1 MAEKQPIKEQIKKL
15 TDQIEAGIKALFQ
28 SGDLEKYQAY
38 LRTMSHFHHY
48 SVNNQMLIFSQ
59 CPHATLVAGYQK
71 WQNQFQRHV
80 MRGEKGISILAP
92 TPYKI
97 KVEKEKLDP
106 DTKLPL
112 LDADGNAI
120 TEEKEVQIPMFRP
133 VKVFDVSQTDGKPLP
148 ERVQSPIAELTG
160 NVEHYEAFMEALRRV
175 SPVPI
180 EIKPLSN
187 DLDGFFSPSKQ
198 SITLRAGM
206 SEVQTVCAAVHEIA
220 HSKLHDYAKQP
231 DSQPKD
237 SSTEE
242 IEAESIAYTVCA
254 YFGIETSAN
263 SFGYVATWSKD
274 KDLKAFKESLDTIR
288 KTSSDLISGVEQ
300 QFKEICKERGIELPK
315 EPEYELVTIPPSRE
329 DAMAFAA
336 EYVVLLGRSEAR
348 SEFLSTDK
356 IAGRICRN
364 DARSIRD
371 ELERLVE
378 AEDESGI
385 YHGAVELLDH
395 FNGLYHKEWQA
406 KEAPDAEKLYMVDN
420 EKYIHVQRSDNGIDY
435 TIYDAASA
443 KTLDGGVLDDTGQL
457 LSAAALTV
465 CKLHNIGDAAPIRLA
480 PLELLKDL
488 QEANELPLG
497 ADVQITGAELAKS
510 IQSLYLDKYGL
521 AFLDDF
527 ASKDDCLQHLYEDLL
542 TGADEVKYFLSEIV
556 EQKDVYANRAKAL
569 LLGIESYQKSH
580 VPLKELDS
588 NERWY
593 VVDNESKHLR
603 ITEDGAKYAYELYDK
618 NTLRRLESGTVH
630 DDDVKCLLAAAIR
643 VCETHGYDKT
653 LPFEVL
659 SNELAGILYSLEL
672 SSDDDQIVHTEVNS
686 DKPDALPPLPELEQD
701 YPMPDPTVDF
711 AQMYQFG
718 YTDGNTM
725 LPLSKARAKE
735 LFLQDVPIFALNSDN
750 TEYMVLDTDD
760 LDTHSGIFGV
770 ERAEWEAARDMLQPT
785 PDIIAP
791 NQPDALSYLHD
802 DSAKT
807 QPENYLK
814 NAEMALEDDY
824 GMIDGIINNGPKQPT
839 VADLEAQVKAGMSI
853 SLMDLAAATHRERN
867 DGKRRQS
874 VLEQLKKQPAQERS
888 HKTAPGKSAEKEL

>member
-71 WQNQFQRHV
+71 WQNQFSRHV
-80 MRGEKGISILAP
+80 LRGEKGISILAP

-112 LDADGNAI
+112 LDADGNTI

-148 ERVQSPIAELTG
+148 ERVQSPVAELTG

-180 EIKPLSN
+180 EMKPLSN
-187 DLDGFFSPSKQ
+187 NLDGFFSPSKQ

-231 DSQPKD
+231 NSQPKD

-300 QFKEICKERGIELPK
+300 QFKEICKERGISL
-315 EPEYELVTIPPSRE
+315 EPEKPAQEQDT
-329 DAMAFAA
+329 
-336 EYVVLLGRSEAR
+336 
-348 SEFLSTDK
+348 
-356 IAGRICRN
+356 
-364 DARSIRD
+364 
-371 ELERLVE
+371 
-378 AEDESGI
+378 
-385 YHGAVELLDH
+385 
-395 FNGLYHKEWQA
+395 
-406 KEAPDAEKLYMVDN
+406 EKLYMVDN
-420 EKYIHVQRSDNGIDY
+420 EKYIHVQRSDTGIDY

-443 KTLDGGVLDDTGQL
+443 KALDGGVLDDTGQL

-465 CKLHNIGDAAPIRLA
+465 CKLHNIGDAAPICLA
-480 PLELLKDL
+480 PLELLNGL
-488 QEANELPLG
+488 QEANELLFG
-497 ADVQITGAELAKS
+497 AGDQITDATVKS
-510 IQSLYLDKYGL
+510 AVS
-521 AFLDDF
+521 
-527 ASKDDCLQHLYEDLL
+527 
-542 TGADEVKYFLSEIV
+542 
-556 EQKDVYANRAKAL
+556 
-569 LLGIESYQKSH
+569 
-580 VPLKELDS
+580 
-588 NERWY
+588 
-593 VVDNESKHLR
+593 
-603 ITEDGAKYAYELYDK
+603 
-618 NTLRRLESGTVH
+618 
-630 DDDVKCLLAAAIR
+630 
-643 VCETHGYDKT
+643 
-653 LPFEVL
+653 
-659 SNELAGILYSLEL
+659 
-672 SSDDDQIVHTEVNS
+672 
-686 DKPDALPPLPELEQD
+686 PLPDLPQLEQG

-718 YTDGNTM
+718 YTDENTM
-725 LPLSKARAKE
+725 LPLSKERARE
-735 LFLQDVPIFALNSDN
+735 LFLQDVPIFVLNSDN
-750 TEYMVLDTDD
+750 TEYMVLDTND

-770 ERAEWEAARDMLQPT
+770 ERTEWESVRDTLQPRR
-785 PDIIAP
+785 DIVAP
-791 NQPDALSYLHD
+791 KQPDALSYLHD
-802 DSAKT
+802 DTAKT

-814 NAEMALEDDY
+814 NAEMAMEDDY
-824 GMIDGIINNGPKQPT
+824 GMIDGIINNGPKQT
-839 VADLEAQVKAGMSI
+839 VA
-853 SLMDLAAATHRERN
+853 
-867 DGKRRQS
+867 
-874 VLEQLKKQPAQERS
+874 EQEERS
-888 HKTAPGKSAEKEL
+888 SILAKLKAPVETTNRTEKHAPKRSAEKEL

>member
-71 WQNQFQRHV
+71 WQNQFSRHV
-80 MRGEKGISILAP
+80 LRGEKGISILAP

-112 LDADGNAI
+112 LDADGNTI

-148 ERVQSPIAELTG
+148 ERVQSPVAELTG

-180 EIKPLSN
+180 EMKPLSN

-231 DSQPKD
+231 NSQPKD
-237 SSTEE
+237 SNTEE

-274 KDLKAFKESLDTIR
+274 KDLKAFKDSLDTIR
-288 KTSSDLISGVEQ
+288 KTSSELISGVEQ
-300 QFKEICKERGIELPK
+300 QFKEICKERGISL
-315 EPEYELVTIPPSRE
+315 EPAQPAQKQPEQDI
-329 DAMAFAA
+329 
-336 EYVVLLGRSEAR
+336 
-348 SEFLSTDK
+348 
-356 IAGRICRN
+356 
-364 DARSIRD
+364 
-371 ELERLVE
+371 
-378 AEDESGI
+378 
-385 YHGAVELLDH
+385 
-395 FNGLYHKEWQA
+395 
-406 KEAPDAEKLYMVDN
+406 EKLYMVDN
-420 EKYIHVQRSDNGIDY
+420 EKYIHVQRSDTGIDY

-443 KTLDGGVLDDTGQL
+443 KALDGGVLDDTGQL

-480 PLELLKDL
+480 PLELLNGL
-488 QEANELPLG
+488 QEANELLLG
-497 ADVQITGAELAKS
+497 AGEQITGAEATS
-510 IQSLYLDKYGL
+510 TADSLP
-521 AFLDDF
+521 
-527 ASKDDCLQHLYEDLL
+527 DLP
-542 TGADEVKYFLSEIV
+542 
-556 EQKDVYANRAKAL
+556 Q
-569 LLGIESYQKSH
+569 
-580 VPLKELDS
+580 
-588 NERWY
+588 
-593 VVDNESKHLR
+593 
-603 ITEDGAKYAYELYDK
+603 
-618 NTLRRLESGTVH
+618 
-630 DDDVKCLLAAAIR
+630 
-643 VCETHGYDKT
+643 
-653 LPFEVL
+653 
-659 SNELAGILYSLEL
+659 
-672 SSDDDQIVHTEVNS
+672 
-686 DKPDALPPLPELEQD
+686 LEQD

-725 LPLSKARAKE
+725 LPLSKERARE
-735 LFLQDVPIFALNSDN
+735 LFLQDVPIFVLNSDN
-750 TEYMVLDTDD
+750 TEYMVLDTGD
-760 LDTHSGIFGV
+760 LDAHSGIFGV
-770 ERAEWEAARDMLQPT
+770 ERTEWERIRDTLQPRR
-785 PDIIAP
+785 DIVAP
-791 NQPDALSYLHD
+791 KQPDALSYLHD
-802 DSAKT
+802 DTAKT

-824 GMIDGIINNGPKQPT
+824 GMIDGIINNGPKQT
-839 VADLEAQVKAGMSI
+839 VA
-853 SLMDLAAATHRERN
+853 
-867 DGKRRQS
+867 
-874 VLEQLKKQPAQERS
+874 EQEERS
-888 HKTAPGKSAEKEL
+888 SILAKLKAPVETTNRTEKHAPKRSAEKEL

>member
-71 WQNQFQRHV
+71 WQNQFSRHV
-80 MRGEKGISILAP
+80 LRGEKGISVLAP

-112 LDADGNAI
+112 LDADGNTI

-148 ERVQSPIAELTG
+148 ERVQSPVAELTG

-180 EIKPLSN
+180 EMKPLSN

-198 SITLRAGM
+198 SITLRDGM

-231 DSQPKD
+231 NSQPKD

-274 KDLKAFKESLDTIR
+274 KDLKAFKDSLDTIR
-288 KTSSDLISGVEQ
+288 KTSSELISGVEQ
-300 QFKEICKERGIELPK
+300 QFKEICKERGISL
-315 EPEYELVTIPPSRE
+315 EPAQPAQKQPEQDT
-329 DAMAFAA
+329 
-336 EYVVLLGRSEAR
+336 
-348 SEFLSTDK
+348 
-356 IAGRICRN
+356 
-364 DARSIRD
+364 
-371 ELERLVE
+371 
-378 AEDESGI
+378 
-385 YHGAVELLDH
+385 
-395 FNGLYHKEWQA
+395 
-406 KEAPDAEKLYMVDN
+406 EKLYMVDN
-420 EKYIHVQRSDNGIDY
+420 EKYIHVQRSDTGIDY

-443 KTLDGGVLDDTGQL
+443 KALDGGVLDDTGQL

-480 PLELLKDL
+480 PLELLNGL

-497 ADVQITGAELAKS
+497 AGEQITGVEATSTAD
-510 IQSLYLDKYGL
+510 SLP
-521 AFLDDF
+521 DF
-527 ASKDDCLQHLYEDLL
+527 PQ
-542 TGADEVKYFLSEIV
+542 
-556 EQKDVYANRAKAL
+556 
-569 LLGIESYQKSH
+569 
-580 VPLKELDS
+580 
-588 NERWY
+588 
-593 VVDNESKHLR
+593 
-603 ITEDGAKYAYELYDK
+603 
-618 NTLRRLESGTVH
+618 
-630 DDDVKCLLAAAIR
+630 
-643 VCETHGYDKT
+643 
-653 LPFEVL
+653 
-659 SNELAGILYSLEL
+659 
-672 SSDDDQIVHTEVNS
+672 
-686 DKPDALPPLPELEQD
+686 LEQD

-725 LPLSKARAKE
+725 LPLSKERARE
-735 LFLQDVPIFALNSDN
+735 LFLQDVPIFVLNSDN
-750 TEYMVLDTDD
+750 TEYMVLDTED
-760 LDTHSGIFGV
+760 LGAHSGIFGV
-770 ERAEWEAARDMLQPT
+770 ERTEWESVRDTLQPRR
-785 PDIIAP
+785 DIVAP
-791 NQPDALSYLHD
+791 KQPDTLSYLHD
-802 DSAKT
+802 DTAKT

-814 NAEMALEDDY
+814 NAEMALEDNY
-824 GMIDGIINNGPKQPT
+824 GMIDGIINNAPKQT
-839 VADLEAQVKAGMSI
+839 VA
-853 SLMDLAAATHRERN
+853 
-867 DGKRRQS
+867 
-874 VLEQLKKQPAQERS
+874 EQEERS
-888 HKTAPGKSAEKEL
+888 SILAKLKAPVEATNRTEKHAPKRSAEKEL

>member
-1 MAEKQPIKEQIKKL
+1 MAEKTSIKEQIKKL

-28 SGDLEKYQAY
+28 SGNLEKYQAY

-71 WQNQFQRHV
+71 WQNQFSRHV
-80 MRGEKGISILAP
+80 LRGEKGISILAP

-112 LDADGNAI
+112 LDADGNTI

-148 ERVQSPIAELTG
+148 ERVQSPVAELTG

-180 EIKPLSN
+180 EMKPLSN

-220 HSKLHDYAKQP
+220 HSKLHDYAKQQ
-231 DSQPKD
+231 DSHPKD

-274 KDLKAFKESLDTIR
+274 KDLKAFKDSLDTIR
-288 KTSSDLISGVEQ
+288 KTSSELISGVEQ
-300 QFKEICKERGIELPK
+300 QFKEICKERGISL
-315 EPEYELVTIPPSRE
+315 EP
-329 DAMAFAA
+329 
-336 EYVVLLGRSEAR
+336 AR
-348 SEFLSTDK
+348 PAQKQPEKD
-356 IAGRICRN
+356 I
-364 DARSIRD
+364 
-371 ELERLVE
+371 
-378 AEDESGI
+378 
-385 YHGAVELLDH
+385 
-395 FNGLYHKEWQA
+395 
-406 KEAPDAEKLYMVDN
+406 EKLYMVDN
-420 EKYIHVQRSDNGIDY
+420 EKYIHVQRSDTGIDY

-443 KTLDGGVLDDTGQL
+443 KALDGGVLDDTGQL

-480 PLELLKDL
+480 PLKLLNGL
-488 QEANELPLG
+488 QEANELLLG
-497 ADVQITGAELAKS
+497 AGEQITGVEATSTAD
-510 IQSLYLDKYGL
+510 SLP
-521 AFLDDF
+521 
-527 ASKDDCLQHLYEDLL
+527 DLP
-542 TGADEVKYFLSEIV
+542 
-556 EQKDVYANRAKAL
+556 Q
-569 LLGIESYQKSH
+569 
-580 VPLKELDS
+580 
-588 NERWY
+588 
-593 VVDNESKHLR
+593 
-603 ITEDGAKYAYELYDK
+603 
-618 NTLRRLESGTVH
+618 
-630 DDDVKCLLAAAIR
+630 
-643 VCETHGYDKT
+643 
-653 LPFEVL
+653 
-659 SNELAGILYSLEL
+659 
-672 SSDDDQIVHTEVNS
+672 
-686 DKPDALPPLPELEQD
+686 LEQG

-725 LPLSKARAKE
+725 LPLSKERARE

-750 TEYMVLDTDD
+750 TEYMVLDTED
-760 LDTHSGIFGV
+760 LGAHFGIFGV
-770 ERAEWEAARDMLQPT
+770 ERTEWERVRDTLQPIR
-785 PDIIAP
+785 DIVAP
-791 NQPDALSYLHD
+791 KQPDTLSYLHD
-802 DSAKT
+802 DTAKT

-824 GMIDGIINNGPKQPT
+824 GMIDGIINNGPKQT
-839 VADLEAQVKAGMSI
+839 VA
-853 SLMDLAAATHRERN
+853 
-867 DGKRRQS
+867 
-874 VLEQLKKQPAQERS
+874 EQEERS
-888 HKTAPGKSAEKEL
+888 SILAKLKAPVEATNRTEKHAPKRSAEKEL

>member
-71 WQNQFQRHV
+71 WQNQFSRHV
-80 MRGEKGISILAP
+80 LRGEKGISILAP

-112 LDADGNAI
+112 LDADGNTI

-148 ERVQSPIAELTG
+148 ERVQSPVAELTG

-180 EIKPLSN
+180 EMKPLSN

-198 SITLRAGM
+198 SITLRDGM

-231 DSQPKD
+231 NSQPKD
-237 SSTEE
+237 SNTEE

-274 KDLKAFKESLDTIR
+274 KDLKAFKDSLDTIR
-288 KTSSDLISGVEQ
+288 KTSSELISGVEQ
-300 QFKEICKERGIELPK
+300 QFKEICKERGISL
-315 EPEYELVTIPPSRE
+315 EPAQPAQKQPEQDT
-329 DAMAFAA
+329 
-336 EYVVLLGRSEAR
+336 
-348 SEFLSTDK
+348 
-356 IAGRICRN
+356 
-364 DARSIRD
+364 
-371 ELERLVE
+371 
-378 AEDESGI
+378 
-385 YHGAVELLDH
+385 
-395 FNGLYHKEWQA
+395 
-406 KEAPDAEKLYMVDN
+406 EKLYMVDN
-420 EKYIHVQRSDNGIDY
+420 EKYIHVQRSDTGIDY

-443 KTLDGGVLDDTGQL
+443 KALDGGVLDDTGQL

-480 PLELLKDL
+480 PLELLNGL
-488 QEANELPLG
+488 QEANELLLG
-497 ADVQITGAELAKS
+497 AGEQITGAEATS
-510 IQSLYLDKYGL
+510 TADSLP
-521 AFLDDF
+521 
-527 ASKDDCLQHLYEDLL
+527 DLP
-542 TGADEVKYFLSEIV
+542 
-556 EQKDVYANRAKAL
+556 Q
-569 LLGIESYQKSH
+569 
-580 VPLKELDS
+580 
-588 NERWY
+588 
-593 VVDNESKHLR
+593 
-603 ITEDGAKYAYELYDK
+603 
-618 NTLRRLESGTVH
+618 
-630 DDDVKCLLAAAIR
+630 
-643 VCETHGYDKT
+643 
-653 LPFEVL
+653 
-659 SNELAGILYSLEL
+659 
-672 SSDDDQIVHTEVNS
+672 
-686 DKPDALPPLPELEQD
+686 LEQD

-725 LPLSKARAKE
+725 LPLSKERARE
-735 LFLQDVPIFALNSDN
+735 LFLQDVPIFVLNSDN
-750 TEYMVLDTDD
+750 TEYMVLDTGD
-760 LDTHSGIFGV
+760 LDAHPGIFGV
-770 ERAEWEAARDMLQPT
+770 ERTEWESVRDTLQPIR
-785 PDIIAP
+785 DIVAP
-791 NQPDALSYLHD
+791 KQLDAVSYLHD
-802 DSAKT
+802 DTAKT

-814 NAEMALEDDY
+814 NAEMAMEDDY
-824 GMIDGIINNGPKQPT
+824 GMIDGIINNGPKQT
-839 VADLEAQVKAGMSI
+839 VA
-853 SLMDLAAATHRERN
+853 
-867 DGKRRQS
+867 
-874 VLEQLKKQPAQERS
+874 EQEERS
-888 HKTAPGKSAEKEL
+888 SILAKLKAPVETTNRTEKHAPKRSAEKEL

>member
-71 WQNQFQRHV
+71 WQNQFSRHV

-112 LDADGNAI
+112 LDADGNTI

-175 SPVPI
+175 SPVSI
-180 EIKPLSN
+180 EIKPLSS

-198 SITLRAGM
+198 SIALRAGM

-237 SSTEE
+237 SNTEE

-300 QFKEICKERGIELPK
+300 QFKEICKERGISL
-315 EPEYELVTIPPSRE
+315 EPAQPAQEQPEQDT
-329 DAMAFAA
+329 
-336 EYVVLLGRSEAR
+336 
-348 SEFLSTDK
+348 
-356 IAGRICRN
+356 
-364 DARSIRD
+364 
-371 ELERLVE
+371 
-378 AEDESGI
+378 
-385 YHGAVELLDH
+385 
-395 FNGLYHKEWQA
+395 
-406 KEAPDAEKLYMVDN
+406 EKLYMVDN
-420 EKYIHVQRSDNGIDY
+420 EKYIHVQRSDTGIDY

-443 KTLDGGVLDDTGQL
+443 KALDGDVLDDNGQL

-497 ADVQITGAELAKS
+497 ADAQITGV
-510 IQSLYLDKYGL
+510 
-521 AFLDDF
+521 
-527 ASKDDCLQHLYEDLL
+527 
-542 TGADEVKYFLSEIV
+542 EVKST
-556 EQKDVYANRAKAL
+556 A
-569 LLGIESYQKSH
+569 
-580 VPLKELDS
+580 
-588 NERWY
+588 
-593 VVDNESKHLR
+593 
-603 ITEDGAKYAYELYDK
+603 
-618 NTLRRLESGTVH
+618 
-630 DDDVKCLLAAAIR
+630 
-643 VCETHGYDKT
+643 
-653 LPFEVL
+653 
-659 SNELAGILYSLEL
+659 
-672 SSDDDQIVHTEVNS
+672 
-686 DKPDALPPLPELEQD
+686 PLPDLPQLEQE

-725 LPLSKARAKE
+725 LPLSKERARE

-750 TEYMVLDTDD
+750 TEYMVLDTED
-760 LDTHSGIFGV
+760 LDAHPGIFGV
-770 ERAEWEAARDMLQPT
+770 ERTEWEAARDTLQPM
-785 PDIIAP
+785 PDIVAP
-791 NQPDALSYLHD
+791 KQPDAVSYLHD
-802 DSAKT
+802 DSVKT

-814 NAEMALEDDY
+814 NAEMAMEDDY
-824 GMIDGIINNGPKQPT
+824 GMIDDIINNGPKQT
-839 VADLEAQVKAGMSI
+839 VA
-853 SLMDLAAATHRERN
+853 
-867 DGKRRQS
+867 
-874 VLEQLKKQPAQERS
+874 EQEERS
-888 HKTAPGKSAEKEL
+888 SILAKLKAPTEPVNRTEKHAPKRSAEKEL

>member
-1 MAEKQPIKEQIKKL
+1 MAEKTPIKEQIKKL

-71 WQNQFQRHV
+71 WQNQFSRHV
-80 MRGEKGISILAP
+80 LRGEKGISVLAP

-112 LDADGNAI
+112 LDADGNTI

-148 ERVQSPIAELTG
+148 ERVQSPVAELTG

-180 EIKPLSN
+180 EMKPLSN

-198 SITLRAGM
+198 SITLRDGM

-231 DSQPKD
+231 NSQPKD

-274 KDLKAFKESLDTIR
+274 KDLKAFKDSLDTIR
-288 KTSSDLISGVEQ
+288 KTSSELISGVEQ
-300 QFKEICKERGIELPK
+300 QFKEICKERGISL
-315 EPEYELVTIPPSRE
+315 EPAQPAQKQPEQDT
-329 DAMAFAA
+329 
-336 EYVVLLGRSEAR
+336 
-348 SEFLSTDK
+348 
-356 IAGRICRN
+356 
-364 DARSIRD
+364 
-371 ELERLVE
+371 
-378 AEDESGI
+378 
-385 YHGAVELLDH
+385 
-395 FNGLYHKEWQA
+395 
-406 KEAPDAEKLYMVDN
+406 EKLYMVDN
-420 EKYIHVQRSDNGIDY
+420 EKYIHVQRSDTGIDY

-443 KTLDGGVLDDTGQL
+443 KALDGGVLDDTGQL

-480 PLELLKDL
+480 PLELLNGL

-497 ADVQITGAELAKS
+497 AGEQITGVEATSTAD
-510 IQSLYLDKYGL
+510 SLP
-521 AFLDDF
+521 DF
-527 ASKDDCLQHLYEDLL
+527 PQ
-542 TGADEVKYFLSEIV
+542 
-556 EQKDVYANRAKAL
+556 
-569 LLGIESYQKSH
+569 
-580 VPLKELDS
+580 
-588 NERWY
+588 
-593 VVDNESKHLR
+593 
-603 ITEDGAKYAYELYDK
+603 
-618 NTLRRLESGTVH
+618 
-630 DDDVKCLLAAAIR
+630 
-643 VCETHGYDKT
+643 
-653 LPFEVL
+653 
-659 SNELAGILYSLEL
+659 
-672 SSDDDQIVHTEVNS
+672 
-686 DKPDALPPLPELEQD
+686 LEQD

-718 YTDGNTM
+718 YTGGNTM
-725 LPLSKARAKE
+725 LPLSKERARE
-735 LFLQDVPIFALNSDN
+735 LFLQDVPIFVLNSDN
-750 TEYMVLDTDD
+750 TEYMVLDTED
-760 LDTHSGIFGV
+760 LGAHSGIFGV
-770 ERAEWEAARDMLQPT
+770 ERTEWESVRDTLQPMR
-785 PDIIAP
+785 DIVAP
-791 NQPDALSYLHD
+791 KQPDTLSYLHD
-802 DSAKT
+802 DTAKT

-824 GMIDGIINNGPKQPT
+824 GMIDGIINNGPKQT
-839 VADLEAQVKAGMSI
+839 VA
-853 SLMDLAAATHRERN
+853 
-867 DGKRRQS
+867 
-874 VLEQLKKQPAQERS
+874 EQEERS
-888 HKTAPGKSAEKEL
+888 SILAKLKAPVEATNRTEKHAPKRSAEKEL

>member
-28 SGDLEKYQAY
+28 SGNLEKYQAY

-71 WQNQFQRHV
+71 WQNQFSRHV
-80 MRGEKGISILAP
+80 LRGEKGISILAP

-112 LDADGNAI
+112 LDADGNTI

-148 ERVQSPIAELTG
+148 ERVQSPVAELTG
-160 NVEHYEAFMEALRRV
+160 NVEHYEAFMEALRRI

-198 SITLRAGM
+198 SITLRDGM

-231 DSQPKD
+231 NSQPKD

-300 QFKEICKERGIELPK
+300 QFKEICKERGISL
-315 EPEYELVTIPPSRE
+315 
-329 DAMAFAA
+329 
-336 EYVVLLGRSEAR
+336 
-348 SEFLSTDK
+348 
-356 IAGRICRN
+356 
-364 DARSIRD
+364 
-371 ELERLVE
+371 E
-378 AEDESGI
+378 AEKPPQE
-385 YHGAVELLDH
+385 
-395 FNGLYHKEWQA
+395 Q
-406 KEAPDAEKLYMVDN
+406 EKLYMVDN
-420 EKYIHVQRSDNGIDY
+420 DKYIHVQRSDTGIDY

-443 KTLDGGVLDDTGQL
+443 KALDGGVLDDTGQL

-480 PLELLKDL
+480 PLELLNGL
-488 QEANELPLG
+488 QEANELLLG
-497 ADVQITGAELAKS
+497 AGEQITGVEATSTAD
-510 IQSLYLDKYGL
+510 SLP
-521 AFLDDF
+521 
-527 ASKDDCLQHLYEDLL
+527 DLP
-542 TGADEVKYFLSEIV
+542 
-556 EQKDVYANRAKAL
+556 Q
-569 LLGIESYQKSH
+569 
-580 VPLKELDS
+580 
-588 NERWY
+588 
-593 VVDNESKHLR
+593 
-603 ITEDGAKYAYELYDK
+603 
-618 NTLRRLESGTVH
+618 
-630 DDDVKCLLAAAIR
+630 
-643 VCETHGYDKT
+643 
-653 LPFEVL
+653 
-659 SNELAGILYSLEL
+659 
-672 SSDDDQIVHTEVNS
+672 
-686 DKPDALPPLPELEQD
+686 LEQG
-701 YPMPDPTVDF
+701 YPMPDLTVDF

-725 LPLSKARAKE
+725 LPLSKERARE
-735 LFLQDVPIFALNSDN
+735 LFLQDVPIFVLNSDN
-750 TEYMVLDTDD
+750 TEYMVLDTED
-760 LDTHSGIFGV
+760 LGAHSGIFGV
-770 ERAEWEAARDMLQPT
+770 ERTEWERVRDTLQPRR
-785 PDIIAP
+785 DIVAP
-791 NQPDALSYLHD
+791 KQPDTLSYLHD
-802 DSAKT
+802 DTAKT

-824 GMIDGIINNGPKQPT
+824 GMIDGIINNGPKQT
-839 VADLEAQVKAGMSI
+839 VA
-853 SLMDLAAATHRERN
+853 
-867 DGKRRQS
+867 
-874 VLEQLKKQPAQERS
+874 EQEERS
-888 HKTAPGKSAEKEL
+888 SILAKLKAPVETTNRTEKHAPKRSAEKEL

>member
-1 MAEKQPIKEQIKKL
+1 MAEKAPIKEQIKKL

-71 WQNQFQRHV
+71 WQNQFSRHV
-80 MRGEKGISILAP
+80 LRGEKGISILAP

-112 LDADGNAI
+112 LDADGNTI

-148 ERVQSPIAELTG
+148 ERVQSPVAELTG

-180 EIKPLSN
+180 EMKPLSN

-231 DSQPKD
+231 NSQPKD

-300 QFKEICKERGIELPK
+300 QFKEICKERGISL
-315 EPEYELVTIPPSRE
+315 EPEKPAQEQDT
-329 DAMAFAA
+329 
-336 EYVVLLGRSEAR
+336 
-348 SEFLSTDK
+348 
-356 IAGRICRN
+356 
-364 DARSIRD
+364 
-371 ELERLVE
+371 
-378 AEDESGI
+378 
-385 YHGAVELLDH
+385 
-395 FNGLYHKEWQA
+395 
-406 KEAPDAEKLYMVDN
+406 EKLYMVDN
-420 EKYIHVQRSDNGIDY
+420 EKYIHVQRSDTGIDY

-443 KTLDGGVLDDTGQL
+443 KALDGGVLDDTGQL

-480 PLELLKDL
+480 PLELLNGL
-488 QEANELPLG
+488 QEANELLLG
-497 ADVQITGAELAKS
+497 AGEQITGVEATSTAD
-510 IQSLYLDKYGL
+510 SLP
-521 AFLDDF
+521 
-527 ASKDDCLQHLYEDLL
+527 DLP
-542 TGADEVKYFLSEIV
+542 
-556 EQKDVYANRAKAL
+556 Q
-569 LLGIESYQKSH
+569 
-580 VPLKELDS
+580 
-588 NERWY
+588 
-593 VVDNESKHLR
+593 
-603 ITEDGAKYAYELYDK
+603 
-618 NTLRRLESGTVH
+618 
-630 DDDVKCLLAAAIR
+630 
-643 VCETHGYDKT
+643 
-653 LPFEVL
+653 
-659 SNELAGILYSLEL
+659 
-672 SSDDDQIVHTEVNS
+672 
-686 DKPDALPPLPELEQD
+686 LEQG
-701 YPMPDPTVDF
+701 YPMPDLTVDF

-725 LPLSKARAKE
+725 LPLSKERARE
-735 LFLQDVPIFALNSDN
+735 LFLQDVPIFVLNRDN
-750 TEYMVLDTDD
+750 TEYMVLDTED
-760 LDTHSGIFGV
+760 LGAHSGIFGV
-770 ERAEWEAARDMLQPT
+770 ERTEWESVRDTLQPIR
-785 PDIIAP
+785 DIVAP
-791 NQPDALSYLHD
+791 KQPDALSYLHD
-802 DSAKT
+802 DTAKT

-824 GMIDGIINNGPKQPT
+824 GMIDGIINNGPKQT
-839 VADLEAQVKAGMSI
+839 VA
-853 SLMDLAAATHRERN
+853 
-867 DGKRRQS
+867 
-874 VLEQLKKQPAQERS
+874 EQEERS
-888 HKTAPGKSAEKEL
+888 SILAKLKAPVETTNRTEKHAPKRSAEKEL

>member
-38 LRTMSHFHHY
+38 LHTMSHFHHY

-71 WQNQFQRHV
+71 WQNQFSRHV
-80 MRGEKGISILAP
+80 LRGEKGISILAP

-112 LDADGNAI
+112 LDADGNTI

-148 ERVQSPIAELTG
+148 EQVKSPVAELTG
-160 NVEHYEAFMEALRRV
+160 NVEHYEAFMEALRRI

-180 EIKPLSN
+180 EMKPLSN

-198 SITLRAGM
+198 SITLRDGM

-231 DSQPKD
+231 NSQPKD

-274 KDLKAFKESLDTIR
+274 KDLKAFKDSLGTIR
-288 KTSSDLISGVEQ
+288 KTSSELISGVEQ
-300 QFKEICKERGIELPK
+300 QFKEICKERGISL
-315 EPEYELVTIPPSRE
+315 EPAQPAQKQPEQDI
-329 DAMAFAA
+329 
-336 EYVVLLGRSEAR
+336 
-348 SEFLSTDK
+348 
-356 IAGRICRN
+356 
-364 DARSIRD
+364 
-371 ELERLVE
+371 
-378 AEDESGI
+378 
-385 YHGAVELLDH
+385 
-395 FNGLYHKEWQA
+395 
-406 KEAPDAEKLYMVDN
+406 EKLYMVDN
-420 EKYIHVQRSDNGIDY
+420 EKYIHVQRSDTGIDY

-443 KTLDGGVLDDTGQL
+443 KALDGGVLDDTGQL

-480 PLELLKDL
+480 PLELLNGL
-488 QEANELPLG
+488 QEANELLLG
-497 ADVQITGAELAKS
+497 AGEQITGVEATSA
-510 IQSLYLDKYGL
+510 
-521 AFLDDF
+521 
-527 ASKDDCLQHLYEDLL
+527 
-542 TGADEVKYFLSEIV
+542 AD
-556 EQKDVYANRAKAL
+556 
-569 LLGIESYQKSH
+569 
-580 VPLKELDS
+580 
-588 NERWY
+588 
-593 VVDNESKHLR
+593 
-603 ITEDGAKYAYELYDK
+603 
-618 NTLRRLESGTVH
+618 
-630 DDDVKCLLAAAIR
+630 
-643 VCETHGYDKT
+643 
-653 LPFEVL
+653 
-659 SNELAGILYSLEL
+659 
-672 SSDDDQIVHTEVNS
+672 
-686 DKPDALPPLPELEQD
+686 PLPDLPQLEQD

-725 LPLSKARAKE
+725 LPLSKERARE
-735 LFLQDVPIFALNSDN
+735 LFLQDVPIFVLNSDN
-750 TEYMVLDTDD
+750 TEYMVLDTED
-760 LDTHSGIFGV
+760 LGAHSGIFGV
-770 ERAEWEAARDMLQPT
+770 ERTEWESVRDTLQPRR
-785 PDIIAP
+785 DIVAP
-791 NQPDALSYLHD
+791 KQPDALSYLHD
-802 DSAKT
+802 DTAKT

-824 GMIDGIINNGPKQPT
+824 GMIDGIINNGPKQT
-839 VADLEAQVKAGMSI
+839 VA
-853 SLMDLAAATHRERN
+853 
-867 DGKRRQS
+867 
-874 VLEQLKKQPAQERS
+874 EQEERS
-888 HKTAPGKSAEKEL
+888 SILAKLKAPVETTNRTEKHAPKRSAEKEL

>member
-71 WQNQFQRHV
+71 WQNQFSRHV
-80 MRGEKGISILAP
+80 LRGEKGISVLAP

-112 LDADGNAI
+112 LDADGNTI

-148 ERVQSPIAELTG
+148 ERVQSPVAELTG

-180 EIKPLSN
+180 EMKPLSN

-198 SITLRAGM
+198 SITLRDGM

-231 DSQPKD
+231 NSQPKD

-274 KDLKAFKESLDTIR
+274 KDLKAFKDSLDTIR
-288 KTSSDLISGVEQ
+288 KTSSELISGVEQ
-300 QFKEICKERGIELPK
+300 QFKEICKERGISL
-315 EPEYELVTIPPSRE
+315 EPAQPAQKQPEQDT
-329 DAMAFAA
+329 
-336 EYVVLLGRSEAR
+336 
-348 SEFLSTDK
+348 
-356 IAGRICRN
+356 
-364 DARSIRD
+364 
-371 ELERLVE
+371 
-378 AEDESGI
+378 
-385 YHGAVELLDH
+385 
-395 FNGLYHKEWQA
+395 
-406 KEAPDAEKLYMVDN
+406 EKLYMVDN
-420 EKYIHVQRSDNGIDY
+420 EKYIHVQRSDTGIDY

-443 KTLDGGVLDDTGQL
+443 KALDGGVLDDTGQL

-480 PLELLKDL
+480 PLELLNGL

-497 ADVQITGAELAKS
+497 AGEQITGVEATSTAD
-510 IQSLYLDKYGL
+510 SLP
-521 AFLDDF
+521 DF
-527 ASKDDCLQHLYEDLL
+527 PQ
-542 TGADEVKYFLSEIV
+542 
-556 EQKDVYANRAKAL
+556 
-569 LLGIESYQKSH
+569 
-580 VPLKELDS
+580 
-588 NERWY
+588 
-593 VVDNESKHLR
+593 
-603 ITEDGAKYAYELYDK
+603 
-618 NTLRRLESGTVH
+618 
-630 DDDVKCLLAAAIR
+630 
-643 VCETHGYDKT
+643 
-653 LPFEVL
+653 
-659 SNELAGILYSLEL
+659 
-672 SSDDDQIVHTEVNS
+672 
-686 DKPDALPPLPELEQD
+686 LEQD

-725 LPLSKARAKE
+725 LPLSKERARE
-735 LFLQDVPIFALNSDN
+735 LFLQDVPIFVLNSDN
-750 TEYMVLDTDD
+750 TEYMVLDTED
-760 LDTHSGIFGV
+760 LGAHSGIFGV
-770 ERAEWEAARDMLQPT
+770 ERTEWESVRDTLQPMR
-785 PDIIAP
+785 DIVAP
-791 NQPDALSYLHD
+791 KQPDTLSYLHD
-802 DSAKT
+802 DTAKT

-814 NAEMALEDDY
+814 NAEMALEDNY
-824 GMIDGIINNGPKQPT
+824 GMIDGIINNAPKQT
-839 VADLEAQVKAGMSI
+839 VA
-853 SLMDLAAATHRERN
+853 
-867 DGKRRQS
+867 
-874 VLEQLKKQPAQERS
+874 EQEERS
-888 HKTAPGKSAEKEL
+888 SILAKLKAPVEATNRTEKHAPKRSAEKEL

>member
-71 WQNQFQRHV
+71 WQNQFSRHV
-80 MRGEKGISILAP
+80 LRGEKGISILAP

-112 LDADGNAI
+112 LDADGNTI

-148 ERVQSPIAELTG
+148 ERVQSPVAELTG

-180 EIKPLSN
+180 EMKPLSN

-220 HSKLHDYAKQP
+220 HSELHDYAKQQ
-231 DSQPKD
+231 DSHPKD

-274 KDLKAFKESLDTIR
+274 KDLKAFKDSLDTIR
-288 KTSSDLISGVEQ
+288 KTSSELISGVEQ
-300 QFKEICKERGIELPK
+300 QFKEICKERGISL
-315 EPEYELVTIPPSRE
+315 EPAQPAQKQPEQDI
-329 DAMAFAA
+329 
-336 EYVVLLGRSEAR
+336 
-348 SEFLSTDK
+348 
-356 IAGRICRN
+356 
-364 DARSIRD
+364 
-371 ELERLVE
+371 
-378 AEDESGI
+378 
-385 YHGAVELLDH
+385 
-395 FNGLYHKEWQA
+395 
-406 KEAPDAEKLYMVDN
+406 EKLYMVDN
-420 EKYIHVQRSDNGIDY
+420 EKYIHVQRSDTGIDY

-443 KTLDGGVLDDTGQL
+443 KALDGGVLDDTGQL

-480 PLELLKDL
+480 PLELLNGL
-488 QEANELPLG
+488 QEANELLLG
-497 ADVQITGAELAKS
+497 AGEQITGVEATSTAD
-510 IQSLYLDKYGL
+510 SLP
-521 AFLDDF
+521 
-527 ASKDDCLQHLYEDLL
+527 DLP
-542 TGADEVKYFLSEIV
+542 
-556 EQKDVYANRAKAL
+556 Q
-569 LLGIESYQKSH
+569 
-580 VPLKELDS
+580 
-588 NERWY
+588 
-593 VVDNESKHLR
+593 
-603 ITEDGAKYAYELYDK
+603 
-618 NTLRRLESGTVH
+618 
-630 DDDVKCLLAAAIR
+630 
-643 VCETHGYDKT
+643 
-653 LPFEVL
+653 
-659 SNELAGILYSLEL
+659 
-672 SSDDDQIVHTEVNS
+672 
-686 DKPDALPPLPELEQD
+686 LEQD

-718 YTDGNTM
+718 YTGGNTM
-725 LPLSKARAKE
+725 LPLSKERARE
-735 LFLQDVPIFALNSDN
+735 LFLQDVPIFVLNSDN
-750 TEYMVLDTDD
+750 TEYMVLDTED
-760 LDTHSGIFGV
+760 LGAHSGIFGV
-770 ERAEWEAARDMLQPT
+770 ERTEWESVRDTLQPIR
-785 PDIIAP
+785 DIVAP
-791 NQPDALSYLHD
+791 KQPDAVSYLHD
-802 DSAKT
+802 DTAKT

-824 GMIDGIINNGPKQPT
+824 GMIDGIINNGPKQT
-839 VADLEAQVKAGMSI
+839 VA
-853 SLMDLAAATHRERN
+853 
-867 DGKRRQS
+867 
-874 VLEQLKKQPAQERS
+874 EQEERS
-888 HKTAPGKSAEKEL
+888 SILAKLKAPVETTNRTEKHAPKRSAEKEL

>member
-71 WQNQFQRHV
+71 WQNQFSRHV
-80 MRGEKGISILAP
+80 LRGEKGISILAP

-112 LDADGNAI
+112 LDADGNTI

-180 EIKPLSN
+180 EMKPLSN

-231 DSQPKD
+231 GSQPKD

-274 KDLKAFKESLDTIR
+274 KDLKAFKDSLDTIR

-300 QFKEICKERGIELPK
+300 QFKEICKERGISL
-315 EPEYELVTIPPSRE
+315 EPEKPAQEQN
-329 DAMAFAA
+329 
-336 EYVVLLGRSEAR
+336 
-348 SEFLSTDK
+348 TD
-356 IAGRICRN
+356 
-364 DARSIRD
+364 
-371 ELERLVE
+371 
-378 AEDESGI
+378 
-385 YHGAVELLDH
+385 
-395 FNGLYHKEWQA
+395 
-406 KEAPDAEKLYMVDN
+406 KLYMVDN
-420 EKYIHVQRSDNGIDY
+420 EKYIHVQRCDTGIDY

-443 KTLDGGVLDDTGQL
+443 KALDGGVLDDTGQL
-457 LSAAALTV
+457 LSAAALTA

-480 PLELLKDL
+480 PLELLNGL
-488 QEANELPLG
+488 QEANELLLG
-497 ADVQITGAELAKS
+497 AGEQITGATVKS
-510 IQSLYLDKYGL
+510 
-521 AFLDDF
+521 A
-527 ASKDDCLQHLYEDLL
+527 
-542 TGADEVKYFLSEIV
+542 
-556 EQKDVYANRAKAL
+556 
-569 LLGIESYQKSH
+569 
-580 VPLKELDS
+580 
-588 NERWY
+588 
-593 VVDNESKHLR
+593 VD
-603 ITEDGAKYAYELYDK
+603 
-618 NTLRRLESGTVH
+618 
-630 DDDVKCLLAAAIR
+630 
-643 VCETHGYDKT
+643 
-653 LPFEVL
+653 
-659 SNELAGILYSLEL
+659 
-672 SSDDDQIVHTEVNS
+672 
-686 DKPDALPPLPELEQD
+686 PLPDLPQLEQD

-725 LPLSKARAKE
+725 LPLSKERARE

-750 TEYMVLDTDD
+750 TEYMVLDTSD
-760 LDTHSGIFGV
+760 LDAHPGIFGV
-770 ERAEWEAARDMLQPT
+770 ERTEWERVRDTLQPMR
-785 PDIIAP
+785 DIVAP
-791 NQPDALSYLHD
+791 KQPDAVSYLHD
-802 DSAKT
+802 NTAKT
-807 QPENYLK
+807 QLGNYLK
-814 NAEMALEDDY
+814 NAEMAMEDDY

-867 DGKRRQS
+867 AGKRRQS

-888 HKTAPGKSAEKEL
+888 HKTAPEKSAEKEL

>member
-1 MAEKQPIKEQIKKL
+1 MAEKTPIKEQIKKL

-28 SGDLEKYQAY
+28 SGDLETYQAY

-71 WQNQFQRHV
+71 WQNQFSRHV
-80 MRGEKGISILAP
+80 LRGEKGISILAP

-112 LDADGNAI
+112 LDADGNTI

-148 ERVQSPIAELTG
+148 ERVQSPVAELTG
-160 NVEHYEAFMEALRRV
+160 NVEHYEAFMEALRRI

-180 EIKPLSN
+180 EMKPLSN

-198 SITLRAGM
+198 SITLRDGM

-231 DSQPKD
+231 GSQPKD
-237 SSTEE
+237 SNTEE

-300 QFKEICKERGIELPK
+300 QFKEICKERGISL
-315 EPEYELVTIPPSRE
+315 EPEKPAQEQDT
-329 DAMAFAA
+329 
-336 EYVVLLGRSEAR
+336 
-348 SEFLSTDK
+348 
-356 IAGRICRN
+356 
-364 DARSIRD
+364 
-371 ELERLVE
+371 
-378 AEDESGI
+378 
-385 YHGAVELLDH
+385 
-395 FNGLYHKEWQA
+395 
-406 KEAPDAEKLYMVDN
+406 EKLYMVDN
-420 EKYIHVQRSDNGIDY
+420 EKYIHVQRSDTGIDY

-443 KTLDGGVLDDTGQL
+443 KALDGGVLDDTGQL

-480 PLELLKDL
+480 PLELLNGL
-488 QEANELPLG
+488 QEANELLLG
-497 ADVQITGAELAKS
+497 AGEQITGVEATSTAD
-510 IQSLYLDKYGL
+510 SLP
-521 AFLDDF
+521 
-527 ASKDDCLQHLYEDLL
+527 DLP
-542 TGADEVKYFLSEIV
+542 
-556 EQKDVYANRAKAL
+556 Q
-569 LLGIESYQKSH
+569 
-580 VPLKELDS
+580 
-588 NERWY
+588 
-593 VVDNESKHLR
+593 
-603 ITEDGAKYAYELYDK
+603 
-618 NTLRRLESGTVH
+618 
-630 DDDVKCLLAAAIR
+630 
-643 VCETHGYDKT
+643 
-653 LPFEVL
+653 
-659 SNELAGILYSLEL
+659 
-672 SSDDDQIVHTEVNS
+672 
-686 DKPDALPPLPELEQD
+686 LEQD

-725 LPLSKARAKE
+725 LPLSKERARE
-735 LFLQDVPIFALNSDN
+735 LFLQDVPIFVLNSDN
-750 TEYMVLDTDD
+750 TEYMVLDTSD
-760 LDTHSGIFGV
+760 LDAHSGIFGV
-770 ERAEWEAARDMLQPT
+770 ERAEWESVRDTLRPIR
-785 PDIIAP
+785 DIVAP
-791 NQPDALSYLHD
+791 KQPDALSYLHD
-802 DSAKT
+802 DTAKT

-824 GMIDGIINNGPKQPT
+824 GMIDGIINNGPKQT
-839 VADLEAQVKAGMSI
+839 
-853 SLMDLAAATHRERN
+853 AA
-867 DGKRRQS
+867 
-874 VLEQLKKQPAQERS
+874 EQEERS
-888 HKTAPGKSAEKEL
+888 SILAKLKAPVETTNRTEKHAPKRSAEKEL

>member
-1 MAEKQPIKEQIKKL
+1 MAEKTPIKEQIKKL

-71 WQNQFQRHV
+71 WQNQFSRHV
-80 MRGEKGISILAP
+80 LRGEKGISILAP

-112 LDADGNAI
+112 LDADGNTI

-148 ERVQSPIAELTG
+148 ERVQSPVAELTG
-160 NVEHYEAFMEALRRV
+160 NVEHYEAFIEALRRV

-180 EIKPLSN
+180 EVKPLRS

-300 QFKEICKERGIELPK
+300 QFKEICKERGISL
-315 EPEYELVTIPPSRE
+315 EPEKPAQEQDT
-329 DAMAFAA
+329 
-336 EYVVLLGRSEAR
+336 
-348 SEFLSTDK
+348 
-356 IAGRICRN
+356 
-364 DARSIRD
+364 
-371 ELERLVE
+371 
-378 AEDESGI
+378 
-385 YHGAVELLDH
+385 
-395 FNGLYHKEWQA
+395 
-406 KEAPDAEKLYMVDN
+406 EKLYMVDN
-420 EKYIHVQRSDNGIDY
+420 EKYIHVQCSDTGIDY

-443 KTLDGGVLDDTGQL
+443 KALDGGVLDDTGQL

-465 CKLHNIGDAAPIRLA
+465 CKLHNIGDAAPIRLS
-480 PLELLKDL
+480 PLELLNGL

-497 ADVQITGAELAKS
+497 AGEQITS
-510 IQSLYLDKYGL
+510 V
-521 AFLDDF
+521 
-527 ASKDDCLQHLYEDLL
+527 
-542 TGADEVKYFLSEIV
+542 EVK
-556 EQKDVYANRAKAL
+556 
-569 LLGIESYQKSH
+569 
-580 VPLKELDS
+580 P
-588 NERWY
+588 
-593 VVDNESKHLR
+593 
-603 ITEDGAKYAYELYDK
+603 
-618 NTLRRLESGTVH
+618 
-630 DDDVKCLLAAAIR
+630 AA
-643 VCETHGYDKT
+643 D
-653 LPFEVL
+653 
-659 SNELAGILYSLEL
+659 
-672 SSDDDQIVHTEVNS
+672 
-686 DKPDALPPLPELEQD
+686 PLPDFPQLEQD

-725 LPLSKARAKE
+725 LPLSKERARE
-735 LFLQDVPIFALNSDN
+735 LFLQDVPIFVLNSDN
-750 TEYMVLDTDD
+750 TEYMVLDTSD
-760 LDTHSGIFGV
+760 LDAHPGIFGV
-770 ERAEWEAARDMLQPT
+770 ERTEWERVRDTLQPRR
-785 PDIIAP
+785 DIVAP
-791 NQPDALSYLHD
+791 KQPDALSYLHD
-802 DSAKT
+802 DTAKT
-807 QPENYLK
+807 QPGNYLK
-814 NAEMALEDDY
+814 NAEMAMEDDY
-824 GMIDGIINNGPKQPT
+824 GMIDGIINNGSKQPT
-839 VADLEAQVKAGMSI
+839 VADLEAQVQAGMSI

-867 DGKRRQS
+867 AGKRKQS
-874 VLEQLKKQPAQERS
+874 VLEQLKKQPVQECS

>member
-1 MAEKQPIKEQIKKL
+1 MAEKTPIKEQIKKL

-71 WQNQFQRHV
+71 WQNQFSRHV
-80 MRGEKGISILAP
+80 LRGEKGISILAP

-112 LDADGNAI
+112 LDADGNTI

-148 ERVQSPIAELTG
+148 ERVQSPVAELTG

-180 EIKPLSN
+180 EMKPLSN

-198 SITLRAGM
+198 SITLRDGM

-220 HSKLHDYAKQP
+220 HSELHDYAKQP
-231 DSQPKD
+231 NSQPKD

-274 KDLKAFKESLDTIR
+274 KDLKAFKDSLDTIR
-288 KTSSDLISGVEQ
+288 KTSSELISGVEQ
-300 QFKEICKERGIELPK
+300 QFKEICKERGISL
-315 EPEYELVTIPPSRE
+315 EPAQPAQKQPEQDT
-329 DAMAFAA
+329 
-336 EYVVLLGRSEAR
+336 
-348 SEFLSTDK
+348 
-356 IAGRICRN
+356 
-364 DARSIRD
+364 
-371 ELERLVE
+371 
-378 AEDESGI
+378 
-385 YHGAVELLDH
+385 
-395 FNGLYHKEWQA
+395 
-406 KEAPDAEKLYMVDN
+406 EKLYMVDN
-420 EKYIHVQRSDNGIDY
+420 EKYIHVQRSDTGIDY

-443 KTLDGGVLDDTGQL
+443 KALDGGVLDDTGQL

-480 PLELLKDL
+480 PLELLNGL
-488 QEANELPLG
+488 QEANELLLG
-497 ADVQITGAELAKS
+497 AGEQITGVEATSTAD
-510 IQSLYLDKYGL
+510 SLP
-521 AFLDDF
+521 
-527 ASKDDCLQHLYEDLL
+527 DLP
-542 TGADEVKYFLSEIV
+542 
-556 EQKDVYANRAKAL
+556 Q
-569 LLGIESYQKSH
+569 
-580 VPLKELDS
+580 
-588 NERWY
+588 
-593 VVDNESKHLR
+593 
-603 ITEDGAKYAYELYDK
+603 
-618 NTLRRLESGTVH
+618 
-630 DDDVKCLLAAAIR
+630 
-643 VCETHGYDKT
+643 
-653 LPFEVL
+653 
-659 SNELAGILYSLEL
+659 
-672 SSDDDQIVHTEVNS
+672 
-686 DKPDALPPLPELEQD
+686 LEQG

-725 LPLSKARAKE
+725 LPLSKERARE
-735 LFLQDVPIFALNSDN
+735 LFLQDVPIFVLNSDN
-750 TEYMVLDTDD
+750 TEYMVLDTED
-760 LDTHSGIFGV
+760 LGAHSGIFGV
-770 ERAEWEAARDMLQPT
+770 ERTEWESVRDTLQPRR
-785 PDIIAP
+785 DIVAP
-791 NQPDALSYLHD
+791 KQPDALSYLHD
-802 DSAKT
+802 DTAKT

-824 GMIDGIINNGPKQPT
+824 GMIDGIINNGPKQT
-839 VADLEAQVKAGMSI
+839 VA
-853 SLMDLAAATHRERN
+853 
-867 DGKRRQS
+867 
-874 VLEQLKKQPAQERS
+874 EQEERS
-888 HKTAPGKSAEKEL
+888 SILAKLKAPVETTNRTEKHAPKRSAEKEL

>member
-71 WQNQFQRHV
+71 WQNQFSRHV
-80 MRGEKGISILAP
+80 LRGEKGISILAP

-112 LDADGNAI
+112 LDADGNTI

-148 ERVQSPIAELTG
+148 ERVQSPVAELTG

-180 EIKPLSN
+180 EMKPLSN

-198 SITLRAGM
+198 SITLRDGM

-231 DSQPKD
+231 NSQPKD

-242 IEAESIAYTVCA
+242 IEAEGIAYTVCA

-274 KDLKAFKESLDTIR
+274 KDLKAFKDSLDTIR
-288 KTSSDLISGVEQ
+288 KTSSELISGVEQ
-300 QFKEICKERGIELPK
+300 QFKEICKEHRISL
-315 EPEYELVTIPPSRE
+315 EPEKPAQEQDT
-329 DAMAFAA
+329 
-336 EYVVLLGRSEAR
+336 
-348 SEFLSTDK
+348 
-356 IAGRICRN
+356 
-364 DARSIRD
+364 
-371 ELERLVE
+371 
-378 AEDESGI
+378 
-385 YHGAVELLDH
+385 
-395 FNGLYHKEWQA
+395 
-406 KEAPDAEKLYMVDN
+406 EKLYMVDN
-420 EKYIHVQRSDNGIDY
+420 EKYIHVQLSDTGIDY

-443 KTLDGGVLDDTGQL
+443 KALDGGVLDDTGQL

-480 PLELLKDL
+480 PLELLNGL
-488 QEANELPLG
+488 QEANELLLG
-497 ADVQITGAELAKS
+497 AGEQITGIEATSTA
-510 IQSLYLDKYGL
+510 
-521 AFLDDF
+521 
-527 ASKDDCLQHLYEDLL
+527 DLL
-542 TGADEVKYFLSEIV
+542 PD
-556 EQKDVYANRAKAL
+556 
-569 LLGIESYQKSH
+569 
-580 VPLKELDS
+580 
-588 NERWY
+588 
-593 VVDNESKHLR
+593 
-603 ITEDGAKYAYELYDK
+603 
-618 NTLRRLESGTVH
+618 
-630 DDDVKCLLAAAIR
+630 
-643 VCETHGYDKT
+643 
-653 LPFEVL
+653 LP
-659 SNELAGILYSLEL
+659 
-672 SSDDDQIVHTEVNS
+672 Q
-686 DKPDALPPLPELEQD
+686 LEQD

-718 YTDGNTM
+718 YTDENTM
-725 LPLSKARAKE
+725 LPLSKERARE
-735 LFLQDVPIFALNSDN
+735 LFLQDVPIFVLNSDN
-750 TEYMVLDTDD
+750 TEYMVLDTED
-760 LDTHSGIFGV
+760 LGAHSGIFGV
-770 ERAEWEAARDMLQPT
+770 ERAEWERVRDTLQPIR
-785 PDIIAP
+785 DIVAP
-791 NQPDALSYLHD
+791 KQPDALSYLHD
-802 DSAKT
+802 DTAKT

-824 GMIDGIINNGPKQPT
+824 GMIDGIINNGPKQT
-839 VADLEAQVKAGMSI
+839 VA
-853 SLMDLAAATHRERN
+853 
-867 DGKRRQS
+867 
-874 VLEQLKKQPAQERS
+874 EQEERS
-888 HKTAPGKSAEKEL
+888 SILAKLKAPVETTNRTEKHAPKRSAEKEL

>member
-71 WQNQFQRHV
+71 WQNQFSRHV
-80 MRGEKGISILAP
+80 LRGEKGISVLAP

-112 LDADGNAI
+112 LDADGNTI

-148 ERVQSPIAELTG
+148 ERVQSPVAELTG

-180 EIKPLSN
+180 EMKPLSN

-198 SITLRAGM
+198 SITLRDGM

-231 DSQPKD
+231 NSQPKD
-237 SSTEE
+237 SNTEE

-274 KDLKAFKESLDTIR
+274 KDLKAFKDSLDTIR
-288 KTSSDLISGVEQ
+288 KTSSELISGVEQ
-300 QFKEICKERGIELPK
+300 QFKEICKERGISL
-315 EPEYELVTIPPSRE
+315 EPAQPAQKQPEQDT
-329 DAMAFAA
+329 
-336 EYVVLLGRSEAR
+336 
-348 SEFLSTDK
+348 
-356 IAGRICRN
+356 
-364 DARSIRD
+364 
-371 ELERLVE
+371 
-378 AEDESGI
+378 
-385 YHGAVELLDH
+385 
-395 FNGLYHKEWQA
+395 
-406 KEAPDAEKLYMVDN
+406 EKLYMVDN
-420 EKYIHVQRSDNGIDY
+420 EKYIHVQRSDTGIDY

-443 KTLDGGVLDDTGQL
+443 KALDGGVLDDTGQL

-480 PLELLKDL
+480 PLELLNGL

-497 ADVQITGAELAKS
+497 AGEQITGVEATSTAD
-510 IQSLYLDKYGL
+510 SLP
-521 AFLDDF
+521 DF
-527 ASKDDCLQHLYEDLL
+527 PQ
-542 TGADEVKYFLSEIV
+542 
-556 EQKDVYANRAKAL
+556 
-569 LLGIESYQKSH
+569 
-580 VPLKELDS
+580 
-588 NERWY
+588 
-593 VVDNESKHLR
+593 
-603 ITEDGAKYAYELYDK
+603 
-618 NTLRRLESGTVH
+618 
-630 DDDVKCLLAAAIR
+630 
-643 VCETHGYDKT
+643 
-653 LPFEVL
+653 
-659 SNELAGILYSLEL
+659 
-672 SSDDDQIVHTEVNS
+672 
-686 DKPDALPPLPELEQD
+686 LEQD

-718 YTDGNTM
+718 YTGGNTM
-725 LPLSKARAKE
+725 LPLSKERARE
-735 LFLQDVPIFALNSDN
+735 LFLQDVPIFVLNSDN
-750 TEYMVLDTDD
+750 TEYMVLDTED
-760 LDTHSGIFGV
+760 LGAHSGIFGV
-770 ERAEWEAARDMLQPT
+770 ERTEWESVRDTLQPRR
-785 PDIIAP
+785 DIVAP
-791 NQPDALSYLHD
+791 KQPDTLSYLHD
-802 DSAKT
+802 DTAKT

-814 NAEMALEDDY
+814 NAEMALEDNY
-824 GMIDGIINNGPKQPT
+824 GMIDGIINNAPKQT
-839 VADLEAQVKAGMSI
+839 VA
-853 SLMDLAAATHRERN
+853 
-867 DGKRRQS
+867 
-874 VLEQLKKQPAQERS
+874 EQEERS
-888 HKTAPGKSAEKEL
+888 SILAKLKAPAETTNRTEKHAPKRSAEKEL